1 MKTIIEMINNELD
14 AANVV
19 QEHIGDGIDRMEED
33 LEAGRITAEQFA
45 ELEDYWFE
53 RLYINDNVIESIE
66 ARLNIAQSGERYA

>member
-66 ARLNIAQSGERYA
+66 ARLNIAQSGVRYA